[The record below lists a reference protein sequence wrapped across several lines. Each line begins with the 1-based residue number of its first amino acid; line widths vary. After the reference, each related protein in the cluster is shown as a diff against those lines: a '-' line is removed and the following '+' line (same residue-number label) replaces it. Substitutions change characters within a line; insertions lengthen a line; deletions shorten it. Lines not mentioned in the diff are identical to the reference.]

1 METTI
6 LMKKKKS
13 NTALFFFLSALNK
26 WIKYK
31 QDDNTGQKEK
41 QNKGVAILKPKI
53 SQSKCAKCIS
63 RTQIM

>member
-41 QNKGVAILKPKI
+41 
-53 SQSKCAKCIS
+53 
-63 RTQIM
+63 